1 MTRIQASFQLPA
13 TLKKMNSFFEH
24 AGFEAY
30 LVGGAVRDMLMSK
43 PASDWDVA
51 TNATPQQVMSIF
63 KKVIPT
69 GIEHGTVTVIFQGE
83 HIEVTTFRTEKDYS
97 DGRHP
102 DKVEYAAT
110 IEEDL
115 SRRDFTMNAIAV
127 NLSDGSIVDPFGGK
141 DDIKKKLIR
150 CVGDALERFSEDGLR
165 PVRALRFAA
174 QLGFEIEDKTLEA
187 IPKRLSVTEKI
198 AAERFHDEL
207 LKMLKSPVPSVGLRL
222 MEETGIMKIF
232 LPELLACRGVEQKG
246 FHNYDV
252 LDHLYYACDGT
263 DKNNAEVR
271 LAALFHDI
279 GKPKVRA
286 VGKDGV
292 FTFYQHEAVSAKMT
306 QTILDRLHFSKQTST
321 YVCHLIAQHM
331 FFYEPAWTDS
341 AVRRFLV
348 RIKYREYEHVLEDL
362 FDLRRGD
369 LFGMS
374 RVTPP
379 PEQLLDFQKR
389 IEAVLEKDNALTLK
403 DLAVNGRDLMA
414 EGIPAG
420 KAIGTILNE
429 LFETVLDDPS
439 MNTKE
444 KLLPVAKN
452 YYDSKLKN

>member
-1 MTRIQASFQLPA
+1 
-13 TLKKMNSFFEH
+13 MNSFFEH

-252 LDHLYYACDGT
+252 LDHLYYTCDGT

-452 YYDSKLKN
+452 FYAERLKN

>member
-1 MTRIQASFQLPA
+1 MTHIQSFSLPS
-13 TLKKMNSFFEH
+13 TLKKMNSFFEQ

-30 LVGGAVRDMLMSK
+30 LVGGAVRDMLMNK

-51 TNATPQQVMSIF
+51 TNATPEQVMSIF

-83 HIEVTTFRTEKDYS
+83 HIEVTTFRTEADYS

-127 NLSDGSIVDPFGGK
+127 NLHDGSVADPFDGRT
-141 DDIKKKLIR
+141 DIKKKLIR
-150 CVGDALERFSEDGLR
+150 CVGDPLERFSEDGLR

-174 QLGFEIEDKTLEA
+174 QLGFGIERETFEA
-187 IPKRLSVTEKI
+187 IPKRLDVTEKI
-198 AAERFHDEL
+198 AGERFHDEL
-207 LKMLKSPVPSVGLRL
+207 LKMLKSPVPSIGLRL

-246 FHNYDV
+246 FHNFDV
-252 LDHLYYACDGT
+252 LDHLYYSCDGT
-263 DKNNAEVR
+263 DRNNPNVR

-286 VGKDGV
+286 TGKDGV
-292 FTFYQHEAVSAKMT
+292 YTFYQHEAASAKIA
-306 QTILDRLHFSKQTST
+306 QKILDRLHFSRQTTT

-331 FFYEPAWTDS
+331 FFYEPNWTDS

-348 RIKYREYEHVLEDL
+348 RIKYSEYEHVLEDL

-369 LFGMS
+369 LFGMN
-374 RVTPP
+374 RIKAPA
-379 PEQLLDFQKR
+379 EQLIAFQKH

-420 KAIGTILNE
+420 KHLGIVLNE
-429 LFETVLDDPS
+429 LFETVLDDPA

-444 KLLPVAKN
+444 KLLIVAKN
-452 YYDSKLKN
+452 YYESKLKN

>member
-1 MTRIQASFQLPA
+1 MTHIQSFNLPS
-13 TLKKMNSFFEH
+13 TLKKMNSFFEQ

-30 LVGGAVRDMLMSK
+30 LVGGAVRDMLMNK

-63 KKVIPT
+63 RKVIPT

-83 HIEVTTFRTEKDYS
+83 HIEVTTFRTEADYS

-102 DKVEYAAT
+102 DSVEYAAT

-127 NLSDGSIVDPFGGK
+127 NLRDGSVVDPFGGK

-150 CVGDALERFSEDGLR
+150 CVGEPLERFSEDGLR

-174 QLGFEIEDKTLEA
+174 QLGFQIEDKTLEA
-187 IPKRLSVTEKI
+187 IPKRLDVTEKV
-198 AAERFHDEL
+198 AVERFHDEL
-207 LKMLKSPVPSVGLRL
+207 LKMLKSPMPSIGLHL
-222 MEETGIMKIF
+222 MEETGVMKIF
-232 LPELLACRGVEQKG
+232 LPELLSCRGVEQKG
-246 FHNYDV
+246 FHNFDV
-252 LDHLYYACDGT
+252 LDHLYYSCDGT
-263 DKNNAEVR
+263 DKDKPEVR

-279 GKPKVRA
+279 GKPLVRA
-286 VGKDGV
+286 LGKDGV
-292 FTFYQHEAVSAKMT
+292 YTFYQHEAASAKMA
-306 QTILDRLHFSKQTST
+306 QKILDRLHFSRQTTT

-331 FFYEPAWTDS
+331 FFYEPHWTDA

-348 RIKYREYEHVLEDL
+348 RIKYSEYEHVLEDL

-369 LFGMS
+369 LFGMN
-374 RVTPP
+374 RITAPA
-379 PEQLLDFQKR
+379 EQLIAFQKR

-403 DLAVNGRDLMA
+403 NIAVNGKDLMA
-414 EGIPAG
+414 AGIPAG
-420 KAIGTILNE
+420 KQLGIILNE
-429 LFETVLDDPS
+429 LFETVLDDPA

-444 KLLPVAKN
+444 KLLIVAKN
-452 YYDSKLKN
+452 YYAERLKN

>member
-1 MTRIQASFQLPA
+1 
-13 TLKKMNSFFEH
+13 MNSFFEQ

-30 LVGGAVRDMLMSK
+30 LVGGAVRDMLMNK

-63 KKVIPT
+63 RKVIPT

-83 HIEVTTFRTEKDYS
+83 HIEVTTFRTEADYS

-102 DKVEYAAT
+102 DSVEYAAT

-127 NLSDGSIVDPFGGK
+127 NLRDGSVVDPFGGK

-150 CVGDALERFSEDGLR
+150 CVGEPLERFSEDGLR

-174 QLGFEIEDKTLEA
+174 QLGFQIEDKTLEA
-187 IPKRLSVTEKI
+187 IPKRLDVTEKV
-198 AAERFHDEL
+198 AVERFHDEL
-207 LKMLKSPVPSVGLRL
+207 LKMLKSPMPSIGLHL
-222 MEETGIMKIF
+222 MEETGVMKIF
-232 LPELLACRGVEQKG
+232 LPELLSCRGVEQKG
-246 FHNYDV
+246 FHNFDV
-252 LDHLYYACDGT
+252 LDHLYYSCDGT
-263 DKNNAEVR
+263 DKDKPEVR

-279 GKPKVRA
+279 GKPLVRA
-286 VGKDGV
+286 LGKDGV
-292 FTFYQHEAVSAKMT
+292 YTFYQHEAASAKMA
-306 QTILDRLHFSKQTST
+306 QKILDRLHFSRQTTT

-331 FFYEPAWTDS
+331 FFYEPHWTDA

-348 RIKYREYEHVLEDL
+348 RIKYSEYEHVLEDL

-369 LFGMS
+369 LFGMN
-374 RVTPP
+374 RITAPA
-379 PEQLLDFQKR
+379 EQLIAFQKR

-403 DLAVNGRDLMA
+403 NIAVNGKDLMA
-414 EGIPAG
+414 AGIPAG
-420 KAIGTILNE
+420 KQLGIILNE
-429 LFETVLDDPS
+429 LFETVLDDPA

-444 KLLPVAKN
+444 KLLIVAKN
-452 YYDSKLKN
+452 YYAERLKN

>member
-1 MTRIQASFQLPA
+1 MTHIQSFSLPS
-13 TLKKMNSFFEH
+13 TLKKMDSFFER
-24 AGFEAY
+24 AGFDAY
-30 LVGGAVRDMLMSK
+30 LVGGAVRDMLMGK

-51 TNATPQQVMSIF
+51 TNATPEQVMSVF

-83 HIEVTTFRTEKDYS
+83 HIEVTTFRTEADYS

-102 DKVEYAAT
+102 DNVEYAAT

-127 NLSDGSIVDPFGGK
+127 NLRDGTVADPFNGRA
-141 DDIKKKLIR
+141 DINKKIIR
-150 CVGDALERFSEDGLR
+150 CVGDPLERFSEDGLR

-174 QLGFEIEDKTLEA
+174 QLGFGIERETFEA
-187 IPKRLSVTEKI
+187 IPKRLDVTEKI

-207 LKMLKSPVPSVGLRL
+207 LKMLKSPVPSIGLRL

-252 LDHLYYACDGT
+252 LDHLYYSCDGT
-263 DKNNAEVR
+263 DRNNPNVR

-286 VGKDGV
+286 TGKDGV
-292 FTFYQHEAVSAKMT
+292 YTFYQHEAASAKIA
-306 QTILDRLHFSKQTST
+306 QKILDRLHFSRQTTT

-331 FFYEPAWTDS
+331 FFYEPNWTDS

-348 RIKYREYEHVLEDL
+348 RIKYSEYEHVLEDL

-369 LFGMS
+369 LFGMN
-374 RVTPP
+374 RIKAPA
-379 PEQLLDFQKR
+379 EQLIAFQKH
-389 IEAVLEKDNALTLK
+389 IEAVLVKDNALTLK

-420 KAIGTILNE
+420 KHLGIVLNE
-429 LFETVLDDPS
+429 LFETVLDDPA

-444 KLLPVAKN
+444 KLLIVAKN